1 MNLLKF
7 SVILSAVMGQTMI
20 LNAQQVDKTAFG
32 NRLYQESDKVLP
44 YRYLLPE
51 GYDAADRAT
60 KYPLILIL
68 HGSGERGNNNSSQ
81 LYDFLSV
88 FQRDS
93 IREKYKAIVVLPQ
106 CPANQGFGDTPLSG
120 LIAALQKIFAIDA
133 NRLYVGGL
141 SMGGYGTYEI
151 VSQHPDN
158 FAAAFPIC
166 AWWDDMTAVPQ
177 MTTPDWWLFHG
188 DQDPSVAVTESYKMA
203 QALTAAGAS
212 VQLTIYPGVNHNS
225 WDRTFAEPG
234 LIPWLFSKSLNGFS
248 TSAGEHER
256 PELLSYPNPAHDIF
270 TLCGLTG
277 GETISIIDVKGNI
290 RMTFKA
296 SGETEHIPVGGLPQ
310 GIYIVKTVKNE
321 KTKTIKIYVN

>member
-1 MNLLKF
+1 MKISKL
-7 SVILSAVMGQTMI
+7 SIVLSAVIQTMF

-32 NRLYQESDKVLP
+32 SRLYQESDKVLP

-88 FQRDS
+88 FQQDN
-93 IREKYKAIVVLPQ
+93 IREEYKAMVVLPQ
-106 CPANQGFGDTPLSG
+106 CPANRGFGDTPLRG
-120 LIAALQKIFAIDA
+120 LIGALQKIFAIDA

-151 VSQHPDN
+151 VSQNPGL

-166 AWWDDMTAVPQ
+166 AWWDDMTVVPQ

-188 DQDPSVAVTESYKMA
+188 DQDPSVAVTESRKMA

-212 VQLTIYPGVNHNS
+212 VQLTIYPGVQHNS
-225 WDRTFAEPG
+225 WDRAFAEPN
-234 LIPWLFSKSLNGFS
+234 LIPWLFSKSLNRFP
-248 TSAGEHER
+248 TSVADHEQ
-256 PELLSYPNPAHDIF
+256 PELFLYPNPARGTV
-270 TLCGLTG
+270 TLCGLKS
-277 GETISIIDVKGNI
+277 GETISIMDVKGNI

-296 SGETEHIPVGGLPQ
+296 AGETENIPAGGLSQ
-310 GIYIVKTVKNE
+310 GIYIVQTVKNGKTKTVKL
-321 KTKTIKIYVN
+321 YVD